1 MLSWFLVN
9 ISGANTLF
17 SIQALQ
23 ELRKSFKMFKTSFSG
38 LFFSQA
44 SRFPRVLK
52 NSPTM
57 PGSIVEITGFWI
69 YFLDHV
75 LYLVIQFI
83 SIWKD

>member
-1 MLSWFLVN
+1 
-9 ISGANTLF
+9 
-17 SIQALQ
+17 
-23 ELRKSFKMFKTSFSG
+23 
-38 LFFSQA
+38 
-44 SRFPRVLK
+44 
-52 NSPTM
+52 M